1 MDPGTRGGHRRGLR
15 RPRESA
21 RERRMRGEEQDQRK
35 SHERAAPRTAR
46 FRKVE
51 YSRSAALVE

>member
-1 MDPGTRGGHRRGLR
+1 
-15 RPRESA
+15 
-21 RERRMRGEEQDQRK
+21 MRGEEQDQRK